1 MTGRRSFRKFLAE
14 QLPGV
19 DASLLPGRAKMIG
32 DVALVRI
39 PERLADRGGE
49 IGKAVLEFYGQA
61 RTVLRINEIV
71 GEFRQPRVEYL
82 AGERK
87 TETVHKEYGCLY
99 SLDAA
104 KLMFCLGNSLERM
117 RTALRVRRWET
128 VVDMFAG
135 IGQFSIPAAVI
146 SRPRAVHAVE
156 LNPEAYGYL
165 VRNIQ
170 LNRIDGVVHPHLG
183 DCREIVPQSLSGVAD
198 RVIMGFLKG
207 TEKALPAALSALREV
222 GGIIHFHELAER
234 NHWFEQLFS
243 IIKRQAESLGYS
255 VEVISSREVKS
266 YSGRLIHGSIE
277 VFAKRLET
285 KAPSTARLLMNRM
298 QIAIRYV
305 NKWNAK
311 FGLTGQG
318 LD

>member
-1 MTGRRSFRKFLAE
+1 MTDRRSFREFLAE
-14 QLPGV
+14 KLPGV
-19 DASLLPGRAKMIG
+19 DASLLPRRAKMIG
-32 DVALVRI
+32 DVAIVRI
-39 PERLADRGGE
+39 QERLADRGGE
-49 IGKAVLEFYGQA
+49 IGRAVFEFYSQA
-61 RTVLRINEIV
+61 RTVLKINEIA
-71 GEFRQPRVEYL
+71 GELRQPRVEYL

-135 IGQFSIPAAVI
+135 IGQFSIPVAVI

-165 VRNIQ
+165 VRNIE
-170 LNRIDGVVHPHLG
+170 LNKVDGVVHPYVG

-198 RVIMGFLKG
+198 RVIMGFLRG
-207 TEKALPAALSALREV
+207 TEKALPAALAALRDV

-234 NHWFEQLFS
+234 NDWLEQLFS
-243 IIKRQAESLGYS
+243 TIKSRAESLGYS
-255 VEVISSREVKS
+255 VEMVSSRAVKS
-266 YSGRLIHGSIE
+266 YSGRLIHGAVE
-277 VFAKRLET
+277 VFAKPP
-285 KAPSTARLLMNRM
+285 KKMAP
-298 QIAIRYV
+298 
-305 NKWNAK
+305 
-311 FGLTGQG
+311 
-318 LD
+318 

>member
-1 MTGRRSFRKFLAE
+1 MRCRRTFRKYLAK

-19 DASLLPGRAKMIG
+19 DAFLLPRRAKMIG

-39 PERLADRGGE
+39 EDRLADRGGE
-49 IGKAVLEFYGQA
+49 IGRAVLEFYGQA

-71 GEFRQPRVEYL
+71 GQLRQPVVEYL

-135 IGQFSIPAAVI
+135 IGQFSIPIAVV

-156 LNPEAYGYL
+156 LNPEAHGYL
-165 VRNIQ
+165 VRNIE
-170 LNRIDGVVHPHLG
+170 LNSVDGVVHPHLG
-183 DCREIVPQSLSGVAD
+183 DCREIVPRNLSGVAD
-198 RVIMGFLKG
+198 RVIMGFLGG
-207 TEKALPAALSALREV
+207 TENALPAALSALRDV
-222 GGIIHFHELAER
+222 GGMIHFHEMAGRTDWLQ
-234 NHWFEQLFS
+234 QLS
-243 IIKRQAESLGYS
+243 PVVKSQAESLGYS
-255 VEVISSREVKS
+255 VEMISSRVVKS
-266 YSGRLIHGSIE
+266 YSGRLIHGAIE
-277 VFAKRLET
+277 VFAKR
-285 KAPSTARLLMNRM
+285 
-298 QIAIRYV
+298 
-305 NKWNAK
+305 
-311 FGLTGQG
+311 
-318 LD
+318 